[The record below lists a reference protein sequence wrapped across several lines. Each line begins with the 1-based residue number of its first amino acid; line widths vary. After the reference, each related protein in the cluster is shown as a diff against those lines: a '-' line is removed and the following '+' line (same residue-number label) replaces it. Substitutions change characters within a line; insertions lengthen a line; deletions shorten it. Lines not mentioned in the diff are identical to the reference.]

1 MAKKHEQSRALPEDL
16 GLPPTGADAHA
27 HLDSEGLLNDLPGV
41 MERARRAGVARI
53 AQVFCGVAAYRAHRQ
68 AFAAWP
74 ETVFC
79 LGVHPEEAGSFTG
92 ADLRDLAAAFRG
104 DDRLRAVGE
113 IGLDFY
119 HDGASPLVQEEVFR
133 LQLNLAR
140 ELDLPVVIHSRDA
153 AADTLRVMEA
163 EGFAGRA
170 ALWHCFS
177 GDAVAHAERVMANG
191 WHVSIP
197 GPVTYPANRELREAV
212 ATLPADRLLIE
223 TDCPYLAPAPWR
235 GKRNEPAL
243 AAFTAAAVATARN
256 MDPAELWT
264 LCGAN
269 MRRFFGA

>member
-1 MAKKHEQSRALPEDL
+1 MHRPGFLRGCRLSRAP
-16 GLPPTGADAHA
+16 
-27 HLDSEGLLNDLPGV
+27 
-41 MERARRAGVARI
+41 AGVCRLA
-53 AQVFCGVAAYRAHRQ
+53 GDGL
-68 AFAAWP
+68 
-74 ETVFC
+74 C

-113 IGLDFY
+113 IGLDF
-119 HDGASPLVQEEVFR
+119 HHNEAPAPVQEEVFR

-153 AADTLRVMEA
+153 AADTLRIMEA

-177 GDAVAHAERVMANG
+177 GDAVAHAERIMANG

-197 GPVTYPANRELREAV
+197 GPVTYPANQALREAV

-223 TDCPYLAPAPWR
+223 TDCPYLAPVPWR

-243 AAFTAAAVATARN
+243 AAFTAAAVAVARN

-264 LCGAN
+264 LCGAT

>member
-1 MAKKHEQSRALPEDL
+1 MGKKRESPRPLPEEL
-16 GLPPTGADAHA
+16 GLPPAGADAHA
-27 HLDSEGLLNDLPGV
+27 HLDAAGLLNDLAGV
-41 MERARRAGVARI
+41 MERARRAGIARI
-53 AQVFCGVAAYRAHRQ
+53 AQVFCGLAAYREHRQ
-68 AFAAWP
+68 AFADWP

-79 LGVHPEEAGSFTG
+79 LGVHPDDAGAFTG
-92 ADLRDLAAAFRG
+92 ATLRELAAAFRG

-113 IGLDFY
+113 IGLDF
-119 HDGASPLVQEEVFR
+119 HNNQAPHPVQEEVFR

-153 AADTLRVMEA
+153 AAVTLRILEE

-177 GDAVAHAERVMANG
+177 GDAVAHADRIMANG
-191 WHVSIP
+191 WHVSIS

-212 ATLPADRLLIE
+212 AALPAGRLLIE

-243 AAFTAAAVATARN
+243 AAFTAAAVAEARR

-264 LCGAN
+264 LCGAA